1 MQLYN
6 LKKMCGT
13 FKGYIGECMFQLSQK
28 GVILPRYFPKDKF
41 FIFFGNYIDEK
52 KKAFIEKNYFSID
65 GIKIIKSPIPKVL
78 LYEVKTKNKF
88 SSGTYSLK
96 MTSHCQEIYSE
107 ALSLGFEVYVAQIWL
122 HGNWFYEVIIEDFG
136 SCDYYI
142 DDNKKYDY

>member
-65 GIKIIKSPIPKVL
+65 GIKIIKSPLKGS
-78 LYEVKTKNKF
+78 KGKNVEYLMLCRK
-88 SSGTYSLK
+88 
-96 MTSHCQEIYSE
+96 ISE
-107 ALSLGFEVYVAQIWL
+107 
-122 HGNWFYEVIIEDFG
+122 
-136 SCDYYI
+136 
-142 DDNKKYDY
+142 